1 MVFVPFLL
9 DWYERNARELP
20 WRSDQSAYRTWVSEI
35 MLQQTQVN
43 IVIPYFEK
51 WMAVFPDV
59 YTLAEA
65 EEQEVLVVWE
75 GLGYYS
81 RARNLHRAAK
91 IIVSEWEGQLPRTC
105 QALKK
110 LPGIGSY
117 TAAAIASI
125 AFEADVAAV
134 DGNVRRVLSRCFDV
148 REPARSTEGEKQLWA
163 LAQSNLPHG
172 EARTYNQA
180 LMDLG
185 ATICTP
191 KNPDCGRCPIAE
203 DCLARALGVQ
213 EERPV
218 KLPRKRVPHLT
229 VTAAVIQRDGQVLI
243 ARRPPS
249 GLLGGMWEF
258 PGGTLEATDPNLE
271 ACLQREIREELNVN
285 IKIGAPFGDYQHA
298 YTHFKISLFAFLCKL
313 LPGEEPQP
321 LASDALAW
329 ARLDELG
336 EFPMGKVD
344 RQIAT
349 QLVKEGMDGRLSG

>member
-20 WRSDQSAYRTWVSEI
+20 WRSDNSPYRTWVSEI

-43 IVIPYFEK
+43 TVIPYFEN
-51 WMAVFPDV
+51 WMVRFPDV
-59 YTLAEA
+59 HTLAEA

-172 EARTYNQA
+172 EARTYNQH
-180 LMDLG
+180 
-185 ATICTP
+185 
-191 KNPDCGRCPIAE
+191 R
-203 DCLARALGVQ
+203 
-213 EERPV
+213 
-218 KLPRKRVPHLT
+218 
-229 VTAAVIQRDGQVLI
+229 
-243 ARRPPS
+243 
-249 GLLGGMWEF
+249 
-258 PGGTLEATDPNLE
+258 
-271 ACLQREIREELNVN
+271 
-285 IKIGAPFGDYQHA
+285 
-298 YTHFKISLFAFLCKL
+298 
-313 LPGEEPQP
+313 
-321 LASDALAW
+321 
-329 ARLDELG
+329 
-336 EFPMGKVD
+336 
-344 RQIAT
+344 
-349 QLVKEGMDGRLSG
+349 